1 MEVYLLD
8 NCSRDDNL
16 EVIGNWNGKET
27 IFFCR
32 VIDPDDKSSE
42 AYPRM
47 GITVPS
53 VAEPNESSDT
63 PLPSLQLN
71 RYLLNRHAN
80 CQFIESSISSQNI

>member
-1 MEVYLLD
+1 MFNITLNYKLHNTVYINFYLLA
-8 NCSRDDNL
+8 NCSKEDNL

-32 VIDPDDKSSE
+32 VIDPGDKSSE

-53 VAEPNESSDT
+53 VAEPNEFSDM
-63 PLPSLQLN
+63 PLPSLQLKV
-71 RYLLNRHAN
+71 
-80 CQFIESSISSQNI
+80 